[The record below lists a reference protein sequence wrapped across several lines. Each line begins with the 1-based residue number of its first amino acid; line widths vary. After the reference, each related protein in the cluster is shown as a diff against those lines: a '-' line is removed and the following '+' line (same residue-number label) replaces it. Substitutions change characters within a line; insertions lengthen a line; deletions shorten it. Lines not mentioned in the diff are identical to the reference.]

1 MTEKQL
7 KHLNRAE
14 LLELLIIQTR
24 EVEKLRQQ
32 IQELEQQLAE
42 RELKMNQAGSLAEA
56 VLAVNRVV
64 DAAQAAADQYLEN
77 IQRMESESRIASE
90 WIVQAALADARR
102 IRQAAEDGLKTE
114 PEGVGST

>member
-24 EVEKLRQQ
+24 EVEKLREQ
-32 IQELEQQLAE
+32 IQVLEARLEE
-42 RELKMNQAGSLAEA
+42 RELKLSQAGSLAEA

-77 IQRMESESRIASE
+77 IRTMEAESRIASE
-90 WIVQAALADARR
+90 WIVQAALADAHR
-102 IRQAAEDGLKTE
+102 IRQAAEEGLKTE
-114 PEGVGST
+114 PEETGST